1 MTEVR
6 QAEGMDATD
15 LDYTDD
21 DYTLLETGWHG
32 VKRGPT
38 VSERARVLSKLDTHV
53 PIHTYIYI
61 CVWCGGSGA
70 SSSYL
75 AST

>member
-21 DYTLLETGWHG
+21 DYTLLETASHG

-53 PIHTYIYI
+53 LIHIYLSI
-61 CVWCGGSGA
+61 
-70 SSSYL
+70 YL
-75 AST
+75 SM